1 MSRFNFSENLQTSY
15 AVYMSRFMAIEERRT
30 LMTAFIE
37 SKFNYCLL
45 IWILYSKTFNNKIIR
60 IHKRALR
67 FVYFDYK
74 SSFNELLDNDDSFR
88 IYHKNGKGLA
98 NRIYKC
104 LYSLSPAT

>member
-1 MSRFNFSENLQTSY
+1 MWELSGTIKHPLRG
-15 AVYMSRFMAIEERRT
+15 
-30 LMTAFIE
+30 
-37 SKFNYCLL
+37 C
-45 IWILYSKTFNNKIIR
+45 IWNDCQSPL
-60 IHKRALR
+60 HKRALR